1 MAPTLPLA
9 AVAERCPI
17 SAELC
22 TEQAAVSTS
31 SPSLCLVPGSPG
43 LCGQSLG
50 PGGWEHR
57 QASLAGRWMAAP
69 LQFCIPF
76 LPDKPRR
83 IFINQSATLFNKN
96 LLTYK

>member
-1 MAPTLPLA
+1 M
-9 AVAERCPI
+9 
-17 SAELC
+17 
-22 TEQAAVSTS
+22 STS
-31 SPSLCLVPGSPG
+31 SAHPVPGARQPQAVWAEPG
-43 LCGQSLG
+43 R
-50 PGGWEHR
+50 EHR

>member
-1 MAPTLPLA
+1 M
-9 AVAERCPI
+9 
-17 SAELC
+17 
-22 TEQAAVSTS
+22 STS
-31 SPSLCLVPGSPG
+31 SAHPVPGAVPG
-43 LCGQSLG
+43 CVGRARSQLRRGC
-50 PGGWEHR
+50 EHR